1 MTETA
6 PLDPQPRV
14 LVVDDEADLRSLL
27 EITLGRMGLHTRTA
41 ANLAQ
46 ARQLLREHDFAL
58 CLTDMR
64 LPDGTGLELIE
75 EIQQQHPG
83 LPVAMITAYGNMEL
97 AVEAL
102 RAGAFDCISK
112 PVDLANLRTL
122 VRQATTLAPPPR
134 SHTRLIGQ
142 SAVIRALRQRI
153 DKVAR
158 SQAPV
163 CISGES
169 GSGKEVI
176 AREIHASGKRADGPF
191 VAVNCGAIPAELM
204 ESEFFGHLK
213 GSFTGATADR
223 DGFFQAAEGGTLFL
237 DEVADLP
244 LPMQVKLLRALQERR
259 RAPPGARQ
267 EQPVDVRILSASHK
281 PLQAEVEAGRFRED
295 LYYRINVIELRVP
308 PLRERRDDI
317 PLLADALLARVAAR
331 YEHPFR
337 LTDAARARLLA
348 YDFPG
353 NVREL
358 ENILERAAALCDG
371 GTITPAELAFG
382 SAPRCNGN
390 APCEPAAQPV
400 TEDERQTLVQA
411 LDEHRWNRT
420 AAARALGMTL
430 RQLRYRMKKYG
441 IG

>member
-259 RAPPGARQ
+259 VRPLGARQ

-400 TEDERQTLVQA
+400 AEDERQTLVQA

>member
-259 RAPPGARQ
+259 VRPLGAGQ

-382 SAPRCNGN
+382 SAPRCNGS

-400 TEDERQTLVQA
+400 AEDERQTLVQA